1 MQAGHLPR
9 CTQLPSLTLPDTRL
23 LDFSH
28 AMENNAHVFRT
39 IARTQVCSSNR
50 CRKPGYQDEQH
61 THEIPHMP
69 QPATHRPWRPGKGVS
84 TMSETTTNSTELT
97 SQYSTQVAGDLERNL
112 KEQERVQGEID
123 ALQAQLSALQQDQ
136 TVLVNIQQALG
147 VPAAPVEPELKPEPE
162 AVAAVPAP
170 RKRKTSAAPST
181 GKQARA
187 RKSSAPARKRATK
200 KSAAA
205 SPTAPS
211 PSTKLVDLV
220 REHLTG
226 LKEPRSAAEI
236 ADSLQQ
242 QHPEREFKAKIVRL
256 TLEGLVAKN
265 QAQRTKQ
272 GRSVFYTTPEA
283 AEPAAQQDE
292 SAEQPA

>member
-1 MQAGHLPR
+1 
-9 CTQLPSLTLPDTRL
+9 
-23 LDFSH
+23 
-28 AMENNAHVFRT
+28 
-39 IARTQVCSSNR
+39 
-50 CRKPGYQDEQH
+50 
-61 THEIPHMP
+61 
-69 QPATHRPWRPGKGVS
+69 
-84 TMSETTTNSTELT
+84 MSETTTNTTELT

-112 KEQERVQGEID
+112 KEQERVQGEIE

-147 VPAAPVEPELKPEPE
+147 VPAAPAEPELKPKPE

-170 RKRKTSAAPST
+170 RKRKTAAAPAT

-187 RKSSAPARKRATK
+187 GKSSAPARKRAGK
-200 KSAAA
+200 KTAAA
-205 SPTAPS
+205 SPAAKS

-220 REHLTG
+220 RDHLAG
-226 LKEPRSAAEI
+226 LNEPRSASEI
-236 ADSLQQ
+236 ATSLEQ

-283 AEPAAQQDE
+283 TEAAQQDE
-292 SAEQPA
+292 PAEQQPA